1 MTKNVV
7 VVSSTSDALVPL
19 IEKAVMNQDVDVN
32 KMESLFK
39 LQERAQALEAK
50 KAYIRDFAL
59 MQAEFPA
66 IEKRAKTQQSK
77 YATFDDINAATAPAR
92 AKYGFALSF
101 IPEAK
106 DGFMT
111 VTATLSHV
119 EGHERSSP
127 MSIPFDTSGNKN
139 AAQAVGSAQKYCMRY
154 CIVALLS
161 ISTFDGEDMD
171 AANLY
176 EHCTEGEAEGLRQEC
191 EGFGLNQQRMFGFYA
206 KYYNRPISDWSD
218 FPKGSFDT
226 VHDEMVRQSESKKK

>member
-1 MTKNVV
+1 MKSEAVE
-7 VVSSTSDALVPL
+7 VSHSTSDALVPL
-19 IEKAVMNQDVDVN
+19 IEKALMSQDVDVA
-32 KMESLFK
+32 KMESLFN
-39 LQERAQALEAK
+39 LQERAQALEAR
-50 KAYIRDFAL
+50 KAFIRDFAL

-119 EGHERSSP
+119 GGHERSSP
-127 MSIPFDTSGNKN
+127 MTIPFDTSGNKN

-161 ISTFDGEDMD
+161 ISTFDGDDLD

-176 EHCTEGEAEGLRQEC
+176 EQCTEGEAEGLRQEC
-191 EGFGLNQQRMFGFYA
+191 EGFGLNPQRMFGYYA
-206 KYYNRPISDWSD
+206 KFYNRPISDWSD
-218 FPKGSFDT
+218 FPAGSFNT
-226 VHDEMVRQSESKKK
+226 VHDEMLRQAGEKK